1 MQIIDNYYEVCINN
15 QGTEVLGYQ
24 YWSLMDNFEWA
35 LGYKPRFGIIHII
48 KHKSAQLRIRDISIK
63 K

>member
-1 MQIIDNYYEVCINN
+1 MNN

-35 LGYKPRFGIIHII
+35 LGYKPRFGIIHIDYKTQKRTI
-48 KHKSAQLRIRDISIK
+48 KDLGYFYKEVIK
-63 K
+63 PNGEII

>member
-1 MQIIDNYYEVCINN
+1 MNN

-35 LGYKPRFGIIHII
+35 LGYKPRFGIIHIDYKTQKRTI
-48 KHKSAQLRIRDISIK
+48 KDSGYFYKEVIK
-63 K
+63 FNGEII

>member
-1 MQIIDNYYEVCINN
+1 MNN

-35 LGYKPRFGIIHII
+35 LGYKPRFGIIHIDYKTQKRTI
-48 KHKSAQLRIRDISIK
+48 KDSGYFYNEVIKSNGEII
-63 K
+63 

>member
-1 MQIIDNYYEVCINN
+1 MNN

-35 LGYKPRFGIIHII
+35 LGYKPRFGIIHIDYKTQKRTI
-48 KHKSAQLRIRDISIK
+48 KDSEYFYKEVIKSNGEII
-63 K
+63 

>member
-1 MQIIDNYYEVCINN
+1 MNN

-35 LGYKPRFGIIHII
+35 LGYKPRFGIIHIDYKTQKRTI
-48 KHKSAQLRIRDISIK
+48 KDSGYFYKEVIKSNVEII
-63 K
+63 

>member
-1 MQIIDNYYEVCINN
+1 MNN

>member
-1 MQIIDNYYEVCINN
+1 MNN

-35 LGYKPRFGIIHII
+35 LGYKPRFEIIHIDYKTQKRTINDSGYFYKEVI
-48 KHKSAQLRIRDISIK
+48 KSNGEII
-63 K
+63 

>member
-1 MQIIDNYYEVCINN
+1 MNN

-35 LGYKPRFGIIHII
+35 WDT
-48 KHKSAQLRIRDISIK
+48 SRDLELYI
-63 K
+63 

>member
-1 MQIIDNYYEVCINN
+1 MNN

-35 LGYKPRFGIIHII
+35 LGYKPRFGIIHIDYKTQKRTI
-48 KHKSAQLRIRDISIK
+48 KDSGYFYKEVIMSNGEII
-63 K
+63 

>member
-1 MQIIDNYYEVCINN
+1 MNN

-35 LGYKPRFGIIHII
+35 LGYKPRFRIIHIDYKTQKRTI
-48 KHKSAQLRIRDISIK
+48 KDSGYFYKEVIKSNGKII
-63 K
+63 

>member
-1 MQIIDNYYEVCINN
+1 MNN

-35 LGYKPRFGIIHII
+35 LGYKPRFGIIHIDYKTQKRTINDSEYFYKEVI
-48 KHKSAQLRIRDISIK
+48 KSNGEII
-63 K
+63 

>member
-1 MQIIDNYYEVCINN
+1 MNN

-35 LGYKPRFGIIHII
+35 LGYKPRFGIIHITQKRTI
-48 KHKSAQLRIRDISIK
+48 KDSGYFYKKVIKSNGEII
-63 K
+63 